1 MRYILSI
8 RTYKAWTYFLL
19 RTESIPE
26 RKGTPE
32 NIPGKEEKRGK
43 GKEKRKEKGSARF
56 PFPEG
61 NEAA

>member
-1 MRYILSI
+1 MS
-8 RTYKAWTYFLL
+8 
-19 RTESIPE
+19 E

-32 NIPGKEEKRGK
+32 NISGKEEKRGK